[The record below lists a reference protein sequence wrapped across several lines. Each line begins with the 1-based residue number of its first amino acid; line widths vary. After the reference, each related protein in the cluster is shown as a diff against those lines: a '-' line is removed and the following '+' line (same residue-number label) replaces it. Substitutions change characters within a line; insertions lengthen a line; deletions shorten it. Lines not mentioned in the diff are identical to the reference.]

1 MYMKRTPRKA
11 WLLPVLA
18 LSLASCDPKR
28 RSVEPRE
35 TYPAEI
41 DGWAPVYNT
50 TGDYTTIKS
59 TAPQN
64 IVNGG
69 KIYVKGDTLYQV
81 ESGKGIHVI
90 LIKQPANPQKV
101 AFISVTGAQELAV
114 KNSTL
119 YTNNLNDLVVLD
131 ISQTDSIKVLDRIT
145 NVFNMVDSTR
155 PPGTG
160 YYECV
165 DYKKGKVVGWEQKL
179 LKYPKCRN

>member
-1 MYMKRTPRKA
+1 MYMKRTPRIA
-11 WLLPVLA
+11 WLMPVLA
-18 LSLASCDPKR
+18 LSLAACYPR
-28 RSVEPRE
+28 EPIEPRPE
-35 TYPAEI
+35 PVPEEI

-50 TGDYTTIKS
+50 TGDYTTVKS
-59 TAPQN
+59 MAPQN

-81 ESGKGIHVI
+81 EAGKGIHVI

-101 AFISVTGAQELAV
+101 AFISVVGAQELAV
-114 KNSTL
+114 KNSML

-131 ISQTDSIKVLDRIT
+131 ISQTDSVKLVDRIS
-145 NVFNMVDSTR
+145 NVFNMVDSLR

>member
-1 MYMKRTPRKA
+1 MKSTLRRA

-28 RSVEPRE
+28 RTVEPRE
-35 TYPAEI
+35 TWPVEI

-50 TGDYTTIKS
+50 TGDYATVKS
-59 TAPQN
+59 MPPQN

-69 KIYVKGDTLYQV
+69 KIYIKGDTLYQV

-90 LIKQPANPQKV
+90 IIKQPANPQKV

-114 KNSTL
+114 KNSMM

-131 ISQTDSIKVLDRIT
+131 ISQTDSIKVVDRIS

-165 DYKKGKVVGWEQKL
+165 DYKKGQVVGWEQKL
-179 LKYPKCRN
+179 LSYPKCRN

>member
-1 MYMKRTPRKA
+1 MKRTSLSA
-11 WLLPVLA
+11 WLLPMLA
-18 LSLASCDPKR
+18 ISLAACYPR
-28 RSVEPRE
+28 ERVEPQPE
-35 TYPAEI
+35 PIPAEI
-41 DGWAPVYNT
+41 DGWAPVYSKDADLT
-50 TGDYTTIKS
+50 VIKS
-59 TAPQN
+59 MPPQN
-64 IVNGG
+64 IVKGG
-69 KIYVKGDTLYQV
+69 KIYIKGDTLYQV

-114 KNSTL
+114 KNATL

-131 ISQTDSIKVLDRIT
+131 ITRVDSVKLADRIS
-145 NVFNMVDSTR
+145 NVFKMVDGTR

-165 DYKKGKVVGWEQKL
+165 DKSKGTVVGWEQKL